1 MNIEVTAQ
9 LFRWDGR
16 PAASFP
22 VALELCSPNGGW
34 RQLAVGKTDPR
45 DGTLRLGETL
55 RPPVPAIPALRLVH
69 GESRAESAQVLAQ
82 IGSFKTGRSTASVAF
97 GPLILL
103 PDGGVPLPGT
113 EEQGRLESRAPGERL
128 VAIPDVLA
136 KWARREFESSERG
149 DPDETD
155 RPGSRSLE
163 ALRELLTVETAQAD
177 QLRVRIKH
185 REGTIED
192 LEEERA
198 VLRSELSEAREA
210 LEILQKSEESSPTVD
225 SLAGAISGALNQA
238 RSLGGLELSNAEI
251 RLRGIVSEAGSRFH
265 PLDAAEARTIR
276 PENVSELTLRLT
288 SPKPREALPDQVP
301 DVIGRT
307 VNSARRKALAVGLD
321 LEVIEEVAPD
331 RPAGAIISQA
341 PEPGQPAAAGRG
353 ALSVVVAV
361 PRSTDQETP

>member
-9 LFRWDGR
+9 LLRWDGK

-34 RQLAVGKTDPR
+34 QQLAVGKTDPR
-45 DGTLRLGETL
+45 DGTLRLAETL

-69 GESRAESAQVLAQ
+69 GESRAESVQVLAQ
-82 IGSFKTGRSTASVAF
+82 IGSFKTGRNAASVAF
-97 GPLILL
+97 GPLLLL
-103 PDGGVPLPGT
+103 PDGGVPLPGVD
-113 EEQGRLESRAPGERL
+113 EEGRLESRAPGERL

-136 KWARREFESSERG
+136 KWARHELESSERG
-149 DPDETD
+149 DRETSE
-155 RPGSRSLE
+155 SRSVE
-163 ALRELLTVETAQAD
+163 ALRELLTVETARAD
-177 QLRVRIKH
+177 QLRVRLGH
-185 REGTIED
+185 REETIEE
-192 LEEERA
+192 LKEERA
-198 VLRSELSEAREA
+198 VLRSELSQAREA
-210 LEILQKSEESSPTVD
+210 LEVLQKSEESSPTVD

-276 PENVSELTLRLT
+276 PENVSELTLRLA
-288 SPKPREALPDQVP
+288 SPKPGEPPSDQVP
-301 DVIGRT
+301 DVVGHT

-321 LEVIEEVAPD
+321 LEVIEEVAPG

-341 PEPGQPAAAGRG
+341 PEPGQPVGAARG
-353 ALSVVVAV
+353 TLSVVVAV